1 MIPNIL
7 FEHKNWARKK
17 LPAVAETCEIV
28 DAAPAGWHVLGDVLR
43 ETCRGWDWFAMMI
56 DVDLDEAVRRPHDV
70 SWFHSVANDPGCV
83 KTRFM

>member
-1 MIPNIL
+1 MSD
-7 FEHKNWARKK
+7 
-17 LPAVAETCEIV
+17 CEIV

-70 SWFHSVANDPGCV
+70 RSVWVRIAGKHKSRDAARAALV
-83 KTRFM
+83 EMMATRH